1 MNSSELRITEAT
13 LAFVKGFNLAQI
25 IYQIIYLTIIKSRST
40 GALQGDVWLKRS
52 LKIFKS
58 SPATQDGSQRC

>member
-25 IYQIIYLTIIKSRST
+25 IYQIIYLTMT
-40 GALQGDVWLKRS
+40 GLQGHYKAMS
-52 LKIFKS
+52 
-58 SPATQDGSQRC
+58 G